1 MSAKFESW
9 EDEQQR
15 VNLVMSEI
23 DRQLAEIAG
32 DIDEKKTDIVEFRK
46 NFWEDVSLNFEDAG
60 TYASLKQQAEV
71 LSENERTYQHAKKKM
86 KTLSR
91 LKQSPYF
98 GRIDF
103 YDEYDKQIQEIYLGI
118 ASLVDEDG
126 INFLVYDWRAPVSNL
141 YYDYSPGPAQY
152 NTPSGIIT
160 GEMTLKRQYMIR
172 DAMIESMFDASVTIG
187 DELLQ
192 EVLGKQS
199 NSQMKSIVATIQ
211 KEQNLII
218 RNVTSQ
224 MLVVQG
230 AAGSG
235 KTSAALQRVAY
246 LLYRFRDTLRAD
258 QIVLFSPNAMFNS
271 YVATVLPELG
281 EENMEQ
287 TTFQEYLEHRLG
299 EVFQVED
306 PFSQMEFILSA
317 IGKEGYTERI
327 EGIQIKA
334 SGEFMD
340 WIEQY
345 VSSLG
350 SKDMI
355 FKDITF
361 RDEVLISAAR
371 IHEQF
376 YGYDSSLRMPNRMGL
391 LSEWLLK
398 ELKKKAVKEMAKLW
412 VEEEIELLDKDE
424 YNWAF
429 KELQKRERS
438 AGNTFDDFQTERTI
452 LAEKIVDL
460 YFKPLRKE
468 IKQFGYV
475 NIPLLYRQ
483 LFGDLSYV
491 SNFMDNAELP
501 PHWAEICSQTVEN
514 LDQTKLF
521 YEDATPYLFLTECI
535 EGFQTNNTIGHV
547 FIDEAQDFSTF
558 QFRFIRRLF
567 PRSKMT
573 VLGDWNQRIFIHDQ
587 GSLNTDNLTL
597 LYGGMDTSH
606 VTLAR
611 SYRSTRQIIEF
622 TRALIEGGEVI
633 EPFNREGD
641 KPVLKQTSDLAKHA
655 AVVVES
661 IQELQAA
668 GHRTIA
674 VICKTATESGKA
686 YEALKDLISVR
697 LIEKETASFQAGIL
711 IIPSYLAKG
720 VEFDAVIIYD
730 ASQATYGKESERK
743 LFYTACTRAMH
754 DLHVCINGEL
764 NPFMVNVSNDL
775 YTVTG

>member
-15 VNLVMSEI
+15 VNHVMSEI
-23 DRQLAEIAG
+23 DRQLEEIAG
-32 DIDEKKTDIVEFRK
+32 DIDEKKTDILEFRK
-46 NFWEDVSLNFEDAG
+46 NFWEDVSLNFEDSG
-60 TYASLKQQAEV
+60 TYASLKQQVEV

-103 YDEYDKQIQEIYLGI
+103 CDEYDKQVQEIYLGI

-126 INFLVYDWRAPVSNL
+126 IHFLVYDWRAPVSNL

-152 NTPSGIIT
+152 NTPSGIIN

-172 DAMIESMFDASVTIG
+172 NSVIESMFDASVTIG

-218 RNVTSQ
+218 RNTLSQ

-287 TTFQEYLEHRLG
+287 TTFQEYLVHRLG
-299 EVFQVED
+299 EVIQVED
-306 PFSQMEFILSA
+306 PFNQMEYILSMM
-317 IGKEGYTERI
+317 GQEGYSERI
-327 EGIQIKA
+327 DGIQFKA
-334 SGEFMD
+334 TGEFMD

-345 VSSLG
+345 VSFLG
-350 SKDMI
+350 IKDMKFI
-355 FKDITF
+355 DITF

-376 YGYDSSLRMPNRMGL
+376 YKYDSTIRMPNRLGL

-398 ELKKKAVKEMAKLW
+398 ELKNKAAFEMSKLW

-460 YFKPLRKE
+460 YFKPLRTE

-475 NIPLLYRQ
+475 NLPLLYHQ
-483 LFGDLSYV
+483 LFADPSYV
-491 SNFMDNAELP
+491 LNFLGYAELP
-501 PHWAEICSQTVEN
+501 LHWREICNQTALN
-514 LDQTKLF
+514 LEQMKLF
-521 YEDATPYLFLTECI
+521 YEDATPYLYLTECI
-535 EGFQTNNTIGHV
+535 EGFQTNNTIRHV

-558 QFRFIRRLF
+558 QFRFIKRLF

-597 LYGGMDTSH
+597 LFGEKDTSH
-606 VTLAR
+606 VTLTR

-641 KPVLKQTSDLAKHA
+641 KPVLKQTSNSAKHA

-668 GHRTIA
+668 GYRTIA
-674 VICKTATESGKA
+674 VICKTANESSKA
-686 YEALKDLISVR
+686 FETLKKLINVR

-754 DLHVCINGEL
+754 ELHICINGEM
-764 NPFMVNVSNDL
+764 NPFIMNVSNDL
-775 YTVTG
+775 YTV

>member
-1 MSAKFESW
+1 MRTKFESW

-15 VNLVMSEI
+15 VNLVLSEI
-23 DRQLAEIAG
+23 DRQLEGIAG
-32 DIDEKKTDIVEFRK
+32 DIDEKKTAIVEFRK
-46 NFWEDVSLNFEDAG
+46 TFWEDVSLNFEDSG

-71 LSENERTYQHAKKKM
+71 LSENERTYQHAKKKV

-118 ASLVDEDG
+118 ASLVDEEG

-172 DAMIESMFDASVTIG
+172 DSVIESMFDASVTIG

-192 EVLGKQS
+192 EVLSKQS

-218 RNVTSQ
+218 RNITSQ

-287 TTFQEYLEHRLG
+287 TTFQEYLDHRLG
-299 EVFQVED
+299 EVIQVED
-306 PFSQMEFILSA
+306 PFNQMEYILSA
-317 IGKEGYTERI
+317 MGKEGYTERI
-327 EGIQIKA
+327 EGTQFKA
-334 SGEFMD
+334 TGEFMD

-345 VSSLG
+345 VSSLR
-350 SKDMI
+350 SRDMI

-361 RDEVLISAAR
+361 LGEVLISAVW

-376 YGYDSSLRMPNRMGL
+376 YRYDSSLRIPNRLGL

-398 ELKKKAVKEMAKLW
+398 ELKNKAAHEMSKLW

-460 YFKPLRKE
+460 YFKPLKKE

-475 NIPLLYRQ
+475 DIPMLYRQ
-483 LFGDLSYV
+483 LFADPSYV
-491 SNFMDNAELP
+491 LHFIDHVELP
-501 PHWAEICSQTVEN
+501 PHWVEICSQTVEN
-514 LDQTKLF
+514 LDQKKLF
-521 YEDATPYLFLTECI
+521 YEDATPYLYLTECI
-535 EGFQTNNTIGHV
+535 EGFQTNNTIRHV

-558 QFRFIRRLF
+558 QFRFIKRLF

-597 LYGGMDTSH
+597 LYGKMDTSH
-606 VTLAR
+606 VTLTQ

-633 EPFNREGD
+633 EPFNREGV
-641 KPVLKQTSDLAKHA
+641 KPVLKQTSDSAKHV
-655 AVVVES
+655 AVVIES
-661 IQELQAA
+661 IQDLQTA

-674 VICKTATESGKA
+674 VICKTATESSEA
-686 YEALKDLISVR
+686 YEELKDLINIR
-697 LIEKETASFQAGIL
+697 LIKKESATFQAGIL

-730 ASQATYGKESERK
+730 ASQKTYGKECERK

-754 DLHVCINGEL
+754 ELHVCINGEL

-775 YTVTG
+775 YKV